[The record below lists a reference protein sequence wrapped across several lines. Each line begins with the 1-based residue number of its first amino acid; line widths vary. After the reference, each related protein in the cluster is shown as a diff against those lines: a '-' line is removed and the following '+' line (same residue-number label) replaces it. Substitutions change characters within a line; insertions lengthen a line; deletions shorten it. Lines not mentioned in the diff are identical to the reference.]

1 MGVWGRG
8 WVASLTLGGGREQ
21 LVLWYFFDMVELA
34 QTAPP
39 GCKQSTWEAEVQQE
53 GALHVPTS

>member
-8 WVASLTLGGGREQ
+8 WVASLTIGGGDREQ
-21 LVLWYFFDMVELA
+21 VVLWNFFDVVALA

-39 GCKQSTWEAEVQQE
+39 GCKQSAWEAEVQEE
-53 GALHVPTS
+53 GVLPTS

>member
-8 WVASLTLGGGREQ
+8 WVASLTIGGGDREQ
-21 LVLWYFFDMVELA
+21 VVLWIFFDVVVLA

-39 GCKQSTWEAEVQQE
+39 RLQAVRLG
-53 GALHVPTS
+53 G